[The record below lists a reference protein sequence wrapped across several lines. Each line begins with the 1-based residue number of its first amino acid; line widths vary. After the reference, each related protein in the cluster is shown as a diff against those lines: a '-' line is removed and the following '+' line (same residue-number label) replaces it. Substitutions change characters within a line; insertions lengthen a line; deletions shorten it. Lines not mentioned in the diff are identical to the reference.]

1 MRRLGLAA
9 IVTIAFGA
17 AVTARDALAD
27 EDAGSP
33 DPDAA
38 ILDAAQPD
46 ASEPDAG
53 VSDASAAVIVSK
65 PTFPSAEPSEEEAP
79 PSLLA
84 PTKPR
89 RDPGELVLLYLVG
102 IQWGGTLSFF
112 IDAASRSDNPYA
124 AASPIAY
131 LGALATAGLG
141 VALPPIVD
149 ALYGRRPG
157 AAQTVTT
164 SMLIGLAEGAAWN
177 EYFSNRAT
185 TSFHTYTKDMYWI
198 YGGET
203 LGLVTGLTVASFVH
217 TTHGGAAWVETTG
230 LFGGLFAA
238 SIAAAA
244 TRPTAVTTNDEQRR
258 NAGIT
263 GALAGIAGTATG
275 VLTVNV
281 LHPSALRVHLIDLGW
296 LGGALIGG
304 LGCLSNCKPADTYAA
319 LAVGSGLG
327 FVGTFIATSW
337 LPKDFGKGKPLPIHP
352 YAMPSANGGFEVGFG
367 GPL

>member
-9 IVTIAFGA
+9 IVTIALGA
-17 AVTARDALAD
+17 AVTTRDALAD

-33 DPDAA
+33 EPDAA
-38 ILDAAQPD
+38 VLDGDAAQPE
-46 ASEPDAG
+46 ADAG
-53 VSDASAAVIVSK
+53 VLDASAAVTSSR
-65 PTFPSAEPSEEEAP
+65 PTLAREEPSEEEAP
-79 PSLLA
+79 PALLQPA
-84 PTKPR
+84 KPR

-112 IDAASRSDNPYA
+112 IDAASRSNNPYA
-124 AASPIAY
+124 AVSPVAY

-149 ALYGRRPG
+149 AVYGHRPG

-203 LGLVTGLTVASFVH
+203 VGLVTGLTVAAFVH

-244 TRPTAVTTNDEQRR
+244 TPATTPNDEQRR

-275 VLTVNV
+275 ILTVNA

-296 LGGALIGG
+296 LGGAMVAG
-304 LGCLSNCKPADTYAA
+304 LGCLSGCKPQGTYAA
-319 LAVGSGLG
+319 MAIGSGLG

-352 YAMPSANGGFEVGFG
+352 YAMPASNGGFEVGFG
-367 GPL
+367 GSL